1 MWVPLGWASRKE
13 ADLRTEKEIL
23 DRLGALIEA
32 LDDAEESGDRAT
44 CIKLRASIEIEKR
57 DLDSVRS
64 ARS

>member
-32 LDDAEESGDRAT
+32 LDDAEESGDRAM